1 MKRGERLP
9 DDQAE
14 VVFSDA
20 ILEQLG
26 QLTADEQED
35 VLTEIVRLCDDPAG
49 KHPLHTPLAGW
60 NTLDVLGGHKR
71 VVYKASVV
79 DGTGLLE
86 VLCIGPRSDNEVY
99 DMAVALN
106 DAGLLE
112 PDEVTDL
119 WDALAV
125 LEIVEEE
132 VGLDGWDYRPPPAPD
147 GMVRAVV
154 AANLLDE
161 GTALALSKR
170 ELEAAMA
177 GGWGPQGP
185 DPRAAIIA
193 ALEEARKRSRRP
205 KTFDAD
211 LVLSGRADDRC
222 GADMPRAGTR
232 CIRRKDHPG
241 PHRAR

>member
-14 VVFSDA
+14 VVCSDA
-20 ILEQLG
+20 VLEQLG
-26 QLTADEQED
+26 DLTPNERED
-35 VLTEIVRLCDDPAG
+35 VLTEAVRLCEAPAG

-71 VVYKASVV
+71 LVYKASVV
-79 DGTGLLE
+79 DGTGLIE
-86 VLCIGPRSDNEVY
+86 VLCLGPRTDSEVY
-99 DMAVALN
+99 DMAVALM
-106 DAGLLE
+106 DAGLLS

-119 WDALAV
+119 WDALAL

-147 GMVRAVV
+147 GMVRSVV

-161 GTALALSKR
+161 RTALALSKK

-177 GGWGPQGP
+177 GGWGPDGP
-185 DPRAAIIA
+185 DPKAAVIA
-193 ALEEARKRSRRP
+193 ALEVARKRSRRP
-205 KTFDAD
+205 PTFDSGRI
-211 LVLSGRADDRC
+211 LSGRNEERC
-222 GADMPRAGTR
+222 GAGMPRAGSR
-232 CIRRKDHPG
+232 CIRRKHHPG